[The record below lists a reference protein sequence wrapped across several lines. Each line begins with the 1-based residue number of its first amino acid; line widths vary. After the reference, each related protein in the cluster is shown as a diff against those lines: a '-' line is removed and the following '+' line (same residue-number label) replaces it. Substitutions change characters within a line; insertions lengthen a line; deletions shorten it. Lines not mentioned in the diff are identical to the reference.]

1 MNVTK
6 KIAYVNLTWRS
17 SLSVALLLFCATVSS
32 ARAQEASEYV
42 RFIEGESQWQGEL
55 QTAIVTFANEEG
67 VELNLV
73 AAVHLGERDYYAGLN
88 DYFISQDLVLY
99 ELVAEADQ
107 IPVADGAADS
117 SLLGYIQQ
125 AMANFLQVAF
135 QLNEIDYA
143 QPNFLHADLTP
154 SQLEA
159 LMASKNESFLSMFL
173 NLAMAQMAQQ
183 SAGSDEPLSTF
194 NMLSVLRAMN
204 AEDQNAAFKYLFA
217 AELGRSGGVIVDAE
231 FEDQLTILGD
241 RNRAALRVLA
251 EVLQDP
257 NNRSISIFYGAA
269 HMPGIERAILADMGF
284 SRRELRWVS
293 AWTIP

>member
-6 KIAYVNLTWRS
+6 KIAYVNLTWRF
-17 SLSVALLLFCATVSS
+17 SLSVALLLVCATVSS
-32 ARAQEASEYV
+32 AWAQEASEYV

-269 HMPGIERAILADMGF
+269 HMPGIERAIRADMGF
-284 SRRELRWVS
+284 SRRELRWVP